1 MQYSDWILECFGT
14 ASKKCGLRQTITDSR
29 GRRIVQLTARHSG
42 RTPYLEVI
50 VPVGISIPFG
60 VELQLADDS
69 KTDSKLVP
77 RLADCDAKGCR
88 AVTALDDKVLDI
100 IRVSKGLA
108 VVFQDAKSGKVLKVT
123 GSLSGFSDGVGRVT
137 AGL

>member
-1 MQYSDWILECFGT
+1 MQYADWILECFGA
-14 ASKKCGLRQTITDSR
+14 ASKKCGLRQTVTDSR

-42 RTPYLEVI
+42 KTPYLEVI

-60 VELQLADDS
+60 VELQLADDT
-69 KTDSKLVP
+69 KVVP
-77 RLADCDAKGCR
+77 KLADCDAKGCR
-88 AVTALDDKVLDI
+88 AVTALDDNVLASI
-100 IRVSKGLA
+100 KSAKGLA

-123 GSLSGFSDGVGRVT
+123 GSLAGFSDGVGKVI